1 MFFKSLCL
9 FLSVFVFGFIMDAA
23 NQPFLTSNHLIDG
36 NLVEKII
43 VESHSPNVSYG
54 TLASGI
60 EKGLQVDLCLSVVG
74 VMATKGFVK
83 HVDEALVV
91 AESLLP
97 RRVWVAIGESLVDT
111 AKFCSLFGEI
121 IRVVERFF
129 PERRVNLVIG
139 FRLLH
144 DAVVLNFRCKTTAPL
159 CQKRAE

>member
-23 NQPFLTSNHLIDG
+23 NQPFLSSNHPIDG
-36 NLVEKII
+36 NLVENVV

-54 TLASGI
+54 TLALGI

-74 VMATKGFVK
+74 VMAAKGFVK

-91 AESLLP
+91 AESLLS
-97 RRVWVAIGESLVDT
+97 RCVWVAIGENLVDT

-129 PERRVNLVIG
+129 PERRVNSVIG
-139 FRLLH
+139 FRSVH

>member
-1 MFFKSLCL
+1 
-9 FLSVFVFGFIMDAA
+9 MDAA
-23 NQPFLTSNHLIDG
+23 NQPFLSFNHPIDG

-43 VESHSPNVSYG
+43 VESHSPNASYG
-54 TLASGI
+54 ALASGI
-60 EKGLQVDLCLSVVG
+60 EKGLQVDLCLSLVG

-91 AESLLP
+91 AESLLL

-111 AKFCSLFGEI
+111 AKFGPLFGEI

-139 FRLLH
+139 FRLVH
-144 DAVVLNFRCKTTAPL
+144 DAVVLNFRCKTTPLL

>member
-1 MFFKSLCL
+1 
-9 FLSVFVFGFIMDAA
+9 MDAA
-23 NQPFLTSNHLIDG
+23 NQHFPFSNHPIDG

-54 TLASGI
+54 TLALGI

-74 VMATKGFVK
+74 VMAAEGFVK

-91 AESLLP
+91 AESILP
-97 RRVWVAIGESLVDT
+97 RRVWVAIEESLVDT

-129 PERRVNLVIG
+129 PERCVNLIIG
-139 FRLLH
+139 FRSVH
-144 DAVVLNFRCKTTAPL
+144 DAVVLNFRCKTTPLL

>member
-9 FLSVFVFGFIMDAA
+9 FLSVFVFRFIMDAA
-23 NQPFLTSNHLIDG
+23 NQPFLSSNHPIDG
-36 NLVEKII
+36 NLVENVV

-54 TLASGI
+54 ALASGI
-60 EKGLQVDLCLSVVG
+60 EKGLQVDLSLSVVG
-74 VMATKGFVK
+74 EMAAKGFVK

-91 AESLLP
+91 AESLLS
-97 RRVWVAIGESLVDT
+97 RRVCVAIGESLVDT

-139 FRLLH
+139 FRSVH

-159 CQKRAE
+159 CQKLAE

>member
-23 NQPFLTSNHLIDG
+23 NQPFLSSNHPIDG
-36 NLVEKII
+36 NLVENVV
-43 VESHSPNVSYG
+43 VESHSPDVSYG
-54 TLASGI
+54 VLASGI
-60 EKGLQVDLCLSVVG
+60 EKGLQVDLSLLVIDI
-74 VMATKGFVK
+74 MAAEGFIK

-91 AESLLP
+91 AESLLL
-97 RRVWVAIGESLVDT
+97 RCVCVAIGESLVDT

-129 PERRVNLVIG
+129 PERCVNLVIG
-139 FRLLH
+139 FRSVH
-144 DAVVLNFRCKTTAPL
+144 DAVVLNFRCKTTPLL

>member
-1 MFFKSLCL
+1 
-9 FLSVFVFGFIMDAA
+9 MDAA

-43 VESHSPNVSYG
+43 VESHSPNASYG
-54 TLASGI
+54 ALALDI
-60 EKGLQVDLCLSVVG
+60 EKGLQVDLSLSVVG
-74 VMATKGFVK
+74 VMAAEGFVK

-91 AESLLP
+91 AESLLL
-97 RRVWVAIGESLVDT
+97 RCVCVAIGESLVDT

-129 PERRVNLVIG
+129 PERCVNLVIG
-139 FRLLH
+139 FRSVH
-144 DAVVLNFRCKTTAPL
+144 DAVVLNFRCKTTPLL